1 MHETFSQRSVGVMS
15 QAETMCPLSDW
26 THTHTHTH
34 THTLS
39 HTLSHTH
46 THTHSHT
53 QRMRRMKMVL
63 TPLQEALHMFLSEK
77 SDRAELL
84 INSHQQIQQRL
95 QAHGALGVTRC
106 DRIRLVHM
114 SGPWGPGARGHG
126 RDPAHPQTCSMIPEA
141 QSFSPSVCVSVFL
154 QQAEPPA
161 PALFWCVSQPLSLC
175 SVCVCVLFCVSRV
188 FIALLSNSRHSQL
201 L

>member
-1 MHETFSQRSVGVMS
+1 MHETFSQRSVGVTS

-26 THTHTHTH
+26 THT
-34 THTLS
+34 
-39 HTLSHTH
+39 
-46 THTHSHT
+46 HT

-154 QQAEPPA
+154 CFSSKQNLRLQP
-161 PALFWCVSQPLSLC
+161 FFGVSLSLSLSSLC
-175 SVCVCVLFCVSRV
+175 VCVCVLSLVS
-188 FIALLSNSRHSQL
+188 LLLCYQTHVTHSFSKYRSWSVCL
-201 L
+201 NGV